1 MKSFNSSN
9 RIVAGLI
16 IGAAALGLVASS
28 VVADTA
34 KTDDQSE
41 AKTKAK
47 IRENSYYYSA
57 FNRRDPFRS
66 LIVGDFVLDKKMTPV
81 DMARVELV
89 GIVRGELDR
98 FALLEDDKGFSY
110 ILRIGDRVKNG
121 SVVAIG
127 DESMVARV
135 TNFGQTRKLTLHLAN
150 DGEGD
155 KR

>member
-1 MKSFNSSN
+1 MKRLTSRNS
-9 RIVAGLI
+9 RVVVALAVV
-16 IGAAALGLVASS
+16 GAAVAVFAGDAS
-28 VVADTA
+28 AETNA
-34 KTDDQSE
+34 TNGQP
-41 AKTKAK
+41 KAK

-66 LIVGDFVLDKKMTPV
+66 LIVGDFVSEKKMEPV
-81 DMARVELV
+81 DMGRVELV
-89 GIVRGELDR
+89 GIVKGDLDR

-110 ILRIGDRVKNG
+110 ILRIGDSVRNG

-135 TNFGQTRKLTLHLAN
+135 TNFGQTTKLTLHLAKE
-150 DGEGD
+150 EGD